1 MRATSFHIIR
11 VGLGITF
18 LWIGVLIIRDPQ
30 AWGGYLQP
38 WATGLLPIPLTQAMI
53 TTAVTD
59 IVIGILLLTD
69 IFTWIAALLAAL
81 HLLSVL
87 IGSGIT
93 DITVRDVGLFSI
105 TLAILKDTVPG
116 KIVSTLFFFL
126 KKDPEKQSSFKQ

>member
-11 VGLGITF
+11 IGLGITF

-38 WATGLLPIPLTQAMI
+38 WAAGLLPIPLTQAMI
-53 TTAVTD
+53 ATAITD

-93 DITVRDVGLFSI
+93 DITVRDVGLFSA
-105 TLAILKDTVPG
+105 TLAILKDTIPQ
-116 KIVSTLFFFL
+116 KTVSTLFFFF
-126 KKDPEKQSSFKQ
+126 KKRS